1 MSYRLHSTIKH
12 VVWGNLQQWFMVKSL
27 QLLLHSCLSY
37 TFAIVLNTSLDFIFR
52 RIDQKRFLQSGKFF
66 TIREIFDS
74 QESFPRS
81 GKLFATMEVYHDQWS
96 FLQSTKFPSIKQRLF
111 SWSRNFSI
119 RKDFCKQIFLIY
131 TILKKLG
138 ENIFSLSFLV
148 TIKSHKYL
156 YKRWI
161 ISNKV
166 ILNISIFFQSKKARL
181 SP

>member
-66 TIREIFDS
+66 TIREMFDS

-81 GKLFATMEVYHDQWS
+81 GKLFAIMEVYHDQWS

-131 TILKKLG
+131 TILKILG
-138 ENIFSLSFLV
+138 ENFPLSFLV

-156 YKRWI
+156 HKGWVV
-161 ISNKV
+161 SNKV
-166 ILNISIFFQSKKARL
+166 ILNIYIFFSIKE
-181 SP
+181 S